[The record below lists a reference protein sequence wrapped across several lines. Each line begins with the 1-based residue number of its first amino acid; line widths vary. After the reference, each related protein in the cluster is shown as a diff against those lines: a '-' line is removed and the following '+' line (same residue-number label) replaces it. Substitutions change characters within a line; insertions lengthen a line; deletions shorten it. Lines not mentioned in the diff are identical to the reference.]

1 MMQRYY
7 PNIMM
12 CLWDNMDNITK
23 KVKEEIERGWIG
35 PDKSCPYHPCHFTG
49 QDCTFCFCPFYPCM
63 DEDTGTFIRSKKG
76 SDIWNCTY
84 CLFMHRPEV
93 GKFVMSEIKRMNI
106 TDPKD
111 PRVKSI
117 RAEAKARFHK
127 EGKTIM
133 VLGATSDA
141 GKSIAVA
148 ALCRILHRKGYIV
161 APFKS
166 QNMSLN
172 SKVTRK
178 GSEIAMIQT
187 LQSKA
192 AGLRN
197 PDQYMNPILLKPKG
211 DAVSQVI
218 VEGEP
223 YGDYNVKDYYG
234 KFVPGPGTDIVRRT
248 VEFLKKRYDIVVMEG
263 AGSPAEINI
272 YDRDIANIGAA
283 KIAGAPCLLVVNV
296 EWGGAFAYAVGT
308 IKLIPEE
315 DRKLIKGII
324 LNNIRGDVTKIAP
337 GAKELERILN
347 IPVIGLIPH
356 IELELP
362 HEDSEALRDMKVK
375 GSGSM
380 KISVI
385 RLPRISNFTDI
396 DPLYLEDT
404 TVRFVTEPE
413 ELAGSGAI
421 IIPGTKNTVGDLIWM
436 KEKGLDRAI
445 AEQKGKIPILGI
457 CGGYQMMGRS
467 LEDPNGIEREQPG
480 TYEGLGLFDNI
491 TRWDEYKKRTVLN
504 DGILLKTGEP
514 VTGYE
519 IHMGVSEVHEEPLF
533 RIERFTGDE
542 TEGSVREK
550 DMLFGTYLH
559 GVLEKPSFRRFFL
572 SFVKGGENILSASP
586 PRDYDDFIEENLEK
600 LASAFENNMDIEKLM
615 EILGEEQ

>member
-1 MMQRYY
+1 
-7 PNIMM
+7 
-12 CLWDNMDNITK
+12 MDNITK
-23 KVKEEIERGWIG
+23 KVREEIERGWIG

-49 QDCTFCFCPFYPCM
+49 QDCTFCYCPFYPCM
-63 DEDTGTFIRSKKG
+63 DEDLGTSIRSKRG
-76 SDIWNCTY
+76 SDIWDCSY
-84 CLFMHRPEV
+84 CLFIHRQEV
-93 GKFVMSEIKRMNI
+93 GKYAMSEIKRMGI
-106 TDPKD
+106 SDPKD
-111 PRVKSI
+111 PRI
-117 RAEAKARFHK
+117 RDILTEAKARFHRK
-127 EGKTIM
+127 GKTIM

-148 ALCRILHRKGYIV
+148 ALCRILHRKGYLV

-178 GSEIAMIQT
+178 GFEIAMIQT

-192 AGLRN
+192 AGLKN

-218 VEGEP
+218 VKGEP

-234 KFVPGPGTDIVRRT
+234 KFVPGPGTEIVRGT
-248 VEFLKKRYDIVVMEG
+248 VGFLKNRYDVVVMEG

-272 YDRDIANIGAA
+272 YNRDIANIGAA
-283 KIAGAPCLLVVNV
+283 KIADAPCLLVVNV

-308 IKLIPEE
+308 INLIPEE
-315 DRKLIKGII
+315 DRKRIKGII
-324 LNNIRGDVTKIAP
+324 LNNIRGDVSKIAP
-337 GAKELERILN
+337 GAKEVERILG
-347 IPVIGLIPH
+347 IPVIGLVPH

-362 HEDSEALRDMKVK
+362 QEDSEALRDMKSK
-375 GSGSM
+375 GSGNM

-404 TVRFVTEPE
+404 TVKFITEPE

-421 IIPGTKNTVGDLIWM
+421 IIPGTKNTVEDLMWM
-436 KEKGLDRAI
+436 KEKGLDKAI
-445 AEQKGKIPILGI
+445 LEQRGRVPILGI

-467 LEDPNGIEREQPG
+467 LEDPNGIECGRPG
-480 TYEGLGLFDNI
+480 TYEGLGLFDNV
-491 TRWDEYKKRTVLN
+491 TRWGEYKKRTVL
-504 DGILLKTGEP
+504 DEGVLLKTGGP

-519 IHMGVSEVHEEPLF
+519 IHMGISEIVEKPLF
-533 RIERFTGDE
+533 SIERFTGNE

-550 DMLFGTYLH
+550 EMLFGTYLH

-572 SFVKGGENILSASP
+572 SFVKGGENILSTSE
-586 PRDYDDFIEENLEK
+586 PRDYDDLVEENLEK
-600 LASAFENNMDIEKLM
+600 LASAFEKSMDVGKLM

>member
-1 MMQRYY
+1 
-7 PNIMM
+7 
-12 CLWDNMDNITK
+12 
-23 KVKEEIERGWIG
+23 
-35 PDKSCPYHPCHFTG
+35 
-49 QDCTFCFCPFYPCM
+49 
-63 DEDTGTFIRSKKG
+63 
-76 SDIWNCTY
+76 
-84 CLFMHRPEV
+84 
-93 GKFVMSEIKRMNI
+93 
-106 TDPKD
+106 
-111 PRVKSI
+111 
-117 RAEAKARFHK
+117 
-127 EGKTIM
+127 
-133 VLGATSDA
+133 
-141 GKSIAVA
+141 
-148 ALCRILHRKGYIV
+148 
-161 APFKS
+161 
-166 QNMSLN
+166 
-172 SKVTRK
+172 
-178 GSEIAMIQT
+178 
-187 LQSKA
+187 
-192 AGLRN
+192 
-197 PDQYMNPILLKPKG
+197 
-211 DAVSQVI
+211 
-218 VEGEP
+218 
-223 YGDYNVKDYYG
+223 VKDYYG

-375 GSGSM
+375 GSGNM

-436 KEKGLDRAI
+436 KEKSLDKTI

-542 TEGSVREK
+542 TEGSVREE

-559 GVLEKPSFRRFFL
+559 GVLERPSFRRFFL